1 MLLDFLTLCTIPLA
15 VVTLALLP
23 WSDAKIEETDR
34 EARTLVAYVRSRIFG

>member
-15 VVTLALLP
+15 GVALALLP